1 MRLASGMHIL
11 RSERIYCTIFRPESD
26 FKVIEL
32 HWQLDTLIV
41 PIFRFE
47 SDFKVIYLKIG
58 SWIYKVCPVFPKRI

>member
-1 MRLASGMHIL
+1 MECTYFDL
-11 RSERIYCTIFRPESD
+11 RGFTAPSESD